1 VSEVDGGAKSKSG
14 SKKKGGKLLEYLQEE
29 GKLDDEEDDGD
40 FSEEHE
46 KYKLRYYREKFELED
61 DDKYSCLNI
70 FFSLFVYE
78 GTETP
83 CKLRSKLQ
91 LMEFLVLISR
101 TILNELMS

>member
-1 VSEVDGGAKSKSG
+1 MSEVDGGAQSKSG
-14 SKKKGGKLLEYLQEE
+14 NKKKGGKLLEYLQEE

-70 FFSLFVYE
+70 FFLYLFMKE
-78 GTETP
+78 QEHHAN
-83 CKLRSKLQ
+83 
-91 LMEFLVLISR
+91 FN
-101 TILNELMS
+101 LNFN